1 MSMDNDAAPRG
12 SRRRANGEAKIE
24 AVADEIESAANDAA
38 DKAQEA
44 IDRLTAK
51 ATAAI
56 GEVSRRGLEAYDQA
70 AERIKDL
77 NEKVRPMVVEK
88 PYPSLAVALAAG
100 FVLGALLMGRGPKVI
115 YVKPRL

>member
-1 MSMDNDAAPRG
+1 MPISPSAMVSALNGLRLY
-12 SRRRANGEAKIE
+12 SRR
-24 AVADEIESAANDAA
+24 V
-38 DKAQEA
+38 
-44 IDRLTAK
+44 
-51 ATAAI
+51 
-56 GEVSRRGLEAYDQA
+56 DQA